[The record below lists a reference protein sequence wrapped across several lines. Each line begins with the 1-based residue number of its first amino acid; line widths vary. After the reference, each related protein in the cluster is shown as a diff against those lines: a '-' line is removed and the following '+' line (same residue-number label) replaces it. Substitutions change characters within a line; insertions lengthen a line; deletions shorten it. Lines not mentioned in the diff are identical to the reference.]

1 MRSVYSKEDEKP
13 EFWFN
18 LKTNL
23 VEVGKQ
29 APAPDRV
36 GPFSTEHEAQLALA
50 TLRAR
55 AAEWQAE
62 ED

>member
-1 MRSVYSKEDEKP
+1 MRSVYSKSAEKP

-18 LKTNL
+18 LKTL
-23 VEVGKQ
+23 QVEVGKQ

-36 GPFSTEHEAQLALA
+36 GPFETEAEARSALEI
-50 TLRAR
+50 LRSRSAK
-55 AAEWQAE
+55 WLNE